1 MGSDDAPT
9 AELAATRAATD
20 AGLAVT
26 LFGLADLAASATDA
40 GASFV
45 EANQVIEMADDP
57 AKAVRT
63 KRDSTL
69 VLAVE
74 AVRDKQA
81 AAMVSAGNTGAVAAA
96 ALLRLRRLRG
106 VARPAIATPL
116 PLPKRSPVL
125 LLDSGAMADCQP
137 SWLHQFARMGSTLCR
152 VRYGTPEPA
161 VGLMSIGEE
170 PEKGNALT
178 KATHKLLAAD
188 DRLNFVGNIEGR
200 DVLGGATDVVVT
212 DGFTGNVLLKALEG
226 AASFFTKLVAGRL
239 AADEKVGPG
248 ALEVL
253 APLADDLNP
262 DHVGGAM
269 LLGVRG
275 VCIIS
280 HGSSSAH
287 ALTSAITAGHT
298 LAAADLLDELA
309 ESVEDVPARAEG
321 EPPT

>member
-9 AELAATRAATD
+9 AELAAARAATD
-20 AGLAVT
+20 ANIAVT
-26 LFGLADLAASATDA
+26 VFGLADMAQ
-40 GASFV
+40 GASDAAAGFV
-45 EANQVIEMADDP
+45 EATQVIEMAQEP
-57 AKAVRT
+57 SRAVRT

-69 VLAVE
+69 VKAVE
-74 AVRDKQA
+74 AVRDGEA

-116 PLPKRSPVL
+116 PVPKRPPVL

-137 SWLHQFARMGSTLCR
+137 PWLHQFARMGSTLCR

-178 KATHKLLAAD
+178 KATHKLLATD
-188 DRLNFVGNIEGR
+188 ERLNFAGNIEGR
-200 DVLGGATDVVVT
+200 DVLSGDVDVVVT

-226 AASFFTKLVAGRL
+226 AASFFTKLVASRL
-239 AADEKVGPG
+239 AADADVGPG

-298 LAAADLLDELA
+298 LATADLLDELA
-309 ESVEDVPARAEG
+309 NSVEDISASSLHSHQ
-321 EPPT
+321 T

>member
-1 MGSDDAPT
+1 MGSDDAPA
-9 AELAATRAATD
+9 AELAAAQRSID
-20 AGLAVT
+20 ANIAVT
-26 LFGLADLAASATDA
+26 LFGLADLAASASDV
-40 GASFV
+40 GANFV
-45 EANQVIEMADDP
+45 EATQVIEMADEP
-57 AKAVRT
+57 AKAIRT

-69 VLAVE
+69 VKAVE
-74 AVRDKQA
+74 AVRDGEA

-96 ALLRLRRLRG
+96 ALLRLRRLSG
-106 VARPAIATPL
+106 VARPAVATPL
-116 PLPKRSPVL
+116 PLPKRAPVL

-137 SWLHQFARMGSTLCR
+137 PWLHQFARMGSTLYR
-152 VRYGTPEPA
+152 VRYGTPEPR

-178 KATHKLLAAD
+178 KATHTLLAD
-188 DRLNFVGNIEGR
+188 DERLNFVGNIEGR
-200 DVLGGATDVVVT
+200 DVLVGETDVVVT

-226 AASFFTKLVAGRL
+226 AASFFTKLVANRL
-239 AADEKVGPG
+239 AADADVGPG

-287 ALTSAITAGHT
+287 ALSSAIAAAHT
-298 LAAADLLDELA
+298 LAEADLLDELA
-309 ESVEDVPARAEG
+309 SSVEDISA
-321 EPPT
+321 